1 MTVLP
6 PPTEIL
12 VQKNGT
18 INEVW
23 YRYLSA
29 LQTEVNTFNSTVA
42 RGFIKGLTLSNNV
55 ADATNDIDIAAG
67 AAGADANGYP
77 IMDLSSAFTK
87 RLDAAWAVGSGN
99 GGRMSAAAIANTT
112 YHVWLIKRKDTGVV
126 DVGFDVS
133 ATSPTMPTGYHYK
146 RRIGS
151 IVRLAGS
158 IKAFWQN
165 GDVFIWQED
174 PTTDFSVTAAYPYA
188 LTTFTLPT
196 GIMVQPIFTGVLEVS
211 TVGTE
216 SILYWSDGRDS
227 GNLTAIGISKVGVD
241 NQRDESSSVGGMF
254 TNTSAQVYV
263 ELIVTG
269 STITFCQLRPKGW
282 IDDRGRD

>member
-1 MTVLP
+1 
-6 PPTEIL
+6 
-12 VQKNGT
+12 
-18 INEVW
+18 
-23 YRYLSA
+23 
-29 LQTEVNTFNSTVA
+29 
-42 RGFIKGLTLSNNV
+42 
-55 ADATNDIDIAAG
+55 
-67 AAGADANGYP
+67 
-77 IMDLSSAFTK
+77 
-87 RLDAAWAVGSGN
+87 
-99 GGRMSAAAIANTT
+99 
-112 YHVWLIKRKDTGVV
+112 
-126 DVGFDVS
+126 VGFDVS
-133 ATSPTMPTGYHYK
+133 ATSPTLPTGYDYK

-151 IVRLAGS
+151 IVRLAGA

-174 PTTDFSVTAAYPYA
+174 PTTDFSVTAAFPYA
-188 LTTFTLPT
+188 LVTFTLPT

-211 TVGTE
+211 TVGTQ

-269 STITFCQLRPKGW
+269 STVTFCQLRPKGW